1 MKKLFLLLIAVG
13 LCLGCRTMRSTLET
27 EAVFYPENEESTAV
41 SVVVR
46 FENFSPVAPRC
57 D

>member
-27 EAVFYPENEESTAV
+27 EAVFYPENEESTAL